1 MTRDGKLVGNSGGD
15 PSDII
20 WSLSGNHLLER
31 TDEGGGEGRDDRLES
46 NEPLQ
51 RTFTLGGQ
59 PALMVTYA
67 HLKNH
72 RGRLKHRSGAAAG
85 TITLLT
91 YMAQTLISF
100 LTRRRTVAHCLPTGR
115 WGVRRH
121 SFGGGG
127 GVLHALEAEPSSGI
141 RTSRNRASV
150 SSLLF
155 YYMNHAFFLSNVE
168 LYEARG
174 PTLQSG
180 YRAVLVRHQVDPH
193 AVSRWLHKSQAR

>member
-1 MTRDGKLVGNSGGD
+1 MILKCMTRDGKLVGNSGGD

-31 TDEGGGEGRDDRLES
+31 TDEEGRDDRLES

-115 WGVRRH
+115 WGGTKALLWGREGVCYMH
-121 SFGGGG
+121 S
-127 GVLHALEAEPSSGI
+127 
-141 RTSRNRASV
+141 R
-150 SSLLF
+150 
-155 YYMNHAFFLSNVE
+155 
-168 LYEARG
+168 
-174 PTLQSG
+174 QS
-180 YRAVLVRHQVDPH
+180 QVPN
-193 AVSRWLHKSQAR
+193 